1 MIVLRFAMCPV
12 KILNS
17 RSLLASKDSCMT
29 WFWAVRFKMKSAK
42 WIFFTANYFSYWK
55 VTGLASKHHLC
66 NHFPSGVWNQCLQ
79 MKQPLHPWTPR
90 EVEWMVSPL
99 GWLSS
104 VELWSHSCVQLF
116 AIPWTVADQAPL
128 SMGILQARILVAMP
142 SSRGSSQPRDKTQV
156 SCIAA
161 DCLPSESPAKPHV
174 NKPILYFRRVHR
186 VAC

>member
-1 MIVLRFAMCPV
+1 MERNFVG
-12 KILNS
+12 
-17 RSLLASKDSCMT
+17 
-29 WFWAVRFKMKSAK
+29 FKALVSML
-42 WIFFTANYFSYWK
+42 IQ
-55 VTGLASKHHLC
+55 
-66 NHFPSGVWNQCLQ
+66 SGVYLKLKWNLSDIMNRWFASLQ
-79 MKQPLHPWTPR
+79 IGVSFLLWKQNVSRANVVKVKEVRMKTQEYNRR
-90 EVEWMVSPL
+90 ERAFNTEDYAKYTNIVTISLIMYDGQTAE
-99 GWLSS
+99 
-104 VELWSHSCVQLF
+104 ELMLT
-116 AIPWTVADQAPL
+116 AARQAPL